1 VKPSV
6 ECGTCIM
13 HWAYSRVASH
23 AAIETLPDMTR
34 RLIDGLLRHISPD
47 ANVGSLNNT
56 AVWSVLCTPSPAA
69 SYYEEL
75 KRESNR
81 NAAALLPLARAY
93 IEAAKS
99 AREKFERACSLA
111 AASNVAPITSPSGAY
126 TFQEIKA
133 IIEGVEETPVIVGDV
148 YDAVQNAKKI
158 LYVTDNAGEI
168 GFDSL
173 VIELITRMGPDVTL
187 VVKEDTFFE
196 DATPIDARFFGLD
209 KVVHNIVTPKGFFV
223 PRELSE
229 DLYGVF
235 TETDL
240 IMVKGMGS
248 YETLSG
254 ETQGKPAVFMLKV
267 KCDVIA
273 RETGVTKGKVVVKLD
288 TPCPSS
294 RHDTTP

>member
-1 VKPSV
+1 
-6 ECGTCIM
+6 
-13 HWAYSRVASH
+13 
-23 AAIETLPDMTR
+23 
-34 RLIDGLLRHISPD
+34 
-47 ANVGSLNNT
+47 
-56 AVWSVLCTPSPAA
+56 LCTPSPAA

-81 NAAALLPLARAY
+81 NAATLLSLARTY

-99 AREKFERACSLA
+99 DREKFERACSLA
-111 AASNVAPITSPSGAY
+111 AASNVAPINSPSGAY

-133 IIEGVEETPVIVGDV
+133 IIEGIEETPVIVGDV

-196 DATPIDARFFGLD
+196 DATPTDARFFGLD
-209 KVVHNIVTPKGFFV
+209 KVVHNIVTPRGFFV
-223 PRELSE
+223 PREVPE
-229 DLYGVF
+229 DLYAVF
-235 TETDL
+235 TESDL

-254 ETQGKPAVFMLKV
+254 ETEGKPAVFMLKV

-273 RETGVTKGKVVVKLD
+273 RETGVAKGKVGVKLD
-288 TPCPSS
+288 NPLHVKSS
-294 RHDTTP
+294 